1 MILDILQTAAIILL
15 VLWNF
20 HIVHGSNVALNT
32 LLREVVALRRKVGR

>member
-20 HIVHGSNVALNT
+20 HIVAGANKSLAL